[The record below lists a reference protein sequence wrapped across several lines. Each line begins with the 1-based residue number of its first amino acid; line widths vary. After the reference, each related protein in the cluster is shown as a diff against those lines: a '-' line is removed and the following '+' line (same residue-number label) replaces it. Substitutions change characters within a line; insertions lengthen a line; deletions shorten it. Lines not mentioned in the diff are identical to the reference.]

1 MDKNISKDDIIEYW
15 LSLYP
20 EFKDE
25 KELDYYFTKNLNGN
39 IDEMVNKYL
48 SEYSIKNEK
57 KFFSLDNYYNYHFFS
72 FYKKI
77 IENNIFFL
85 L

>member
-25 KELDYYFTKNLNGN
+25 KELDYQSFLGRSLLAEGAWN
-39 IDEMVNKYL
+39 
-48 SEYSIKNEK
+48 SEIW
-57 KFFSLDNYYNYHFFS
+57 
-72 FYKKI
+72 
-77 IENNIFFL
+77 
-85 L
+85 

>member
-57 KFFSLDNYYNYHFFS
+57 K
-72 FYKKI
+72 
-77 IENNIFFL
+77 IFFFR
-85 L
+85 